1 MIERHWKGIA
11 KLEEAENYI
20 RHLQTKTFPHVSGLT
35 GFIKATILQRPVD
48 KGVEFLIVTSWDSI
62 ESIKQFAGEQ
72 VEVANVPREAQEM
85 MVEYDPYA
93 RHYLVTETPMARALS
108 TT

>member
-11 KLEEAENYI
+11 KAEEAENYI
-20 RHLQTKTFPHVSGLT
+20 RHLQTKTFPHVMGMT
-35 GFIKATILQRPVD
+35 GFIKATILKRPVD
-48 KGVEFLIVTSWDSI
+48 KGMEFLIVTVWDSI

-85 MVEYDPYA
+85 MIAYDPYA
-93 RHYLVTETPMARALS
+93 RHYAVVGQ
-108 TT
+108 

>member
-1 MIERHWKGIA
+1 MIERHWKGVA
-11 KLEEAENYI
+11 RVEEAENYI
-20 RHLQTKTFPHVSGLT
+20 RHLQTKTFLHVSGLA

-48 KGVEFLIVTSWDSI
+48 NGMEFLIVTVWDSL

-93 RHYLVTETPMARALS
+93 KHYEVAGGV
-108 TT
+108 